1 MTCWVRNALFLWL
14 FEDAEEIQA
23 NRRPLLGGDN
33 FAKFSDACPYLIPS
47 FSVIIYEKKERKQ
60 VHAPSQQRTEESR
73 LSRMAAEKKKRRP
86 QRNKAAIFTAS
97 IGSPPQGFHRRV
109 KRSFRARALLENP
122 LTILSREKTSELDTQ

>member
-23 NRRPLLGGDN
+23 NRRPLLGGDS
-33 FAKFSDACPYLIPS
+33 FAKFSDACPY

-60 VHAPSQQRTEESR
+60 DHAPSQQRTEESR
-73 LSRMAAEKKKRRP
+73 LSRMAAEKKKQRP
-86 QRNKAAIFTAS
+86 QRNKAAIFTTS
-97 IGSPPQGFHRRV
+97 IGSPPQGFHQRV